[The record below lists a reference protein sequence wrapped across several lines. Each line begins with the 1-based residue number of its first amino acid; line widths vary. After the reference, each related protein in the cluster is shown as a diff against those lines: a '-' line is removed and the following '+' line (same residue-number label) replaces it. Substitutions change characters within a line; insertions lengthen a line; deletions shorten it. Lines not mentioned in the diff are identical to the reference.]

1 MTRDPSAH
9 YLGPVRRHGLTVAV
23 HLLTWD
29 YAVVRVE
36 RDSGNPIFVPRS
48 ADQLDEFLDELA
60 DGKHDHWLEGVA
72 VRRPRSQL
80 RRVPRPLRTRR
91 EPSVGVEHEYTVLHQ
106 GAPIDFRHVI
116 HGLALDG
123 LRADP
128 VDPNAYR
135 CSWGG
140 VVTAD
145 GIEAELATPPVPI
158 GPEMVGEL
166 ERCCAAGRAHLE
178 DRLGDEYQLAGFSTH
193 LSVTAPVRGG
203 DRLARRWCGTFAP
216 GLMLLMERDDS
227 HGILVRPRPGRLELC
242 GEYAE
247 GDWLTAAVVYAA
259 ATTRALVRRPRGFRD
274 LEVQVR
280 LQPSKQRYGHF
291 IARDAFGSDDLY
303 ERGRASRLMRRAGTL
318 SAQRQLEETWGRARA
333 ALEGVVGPESLE
345 LVDRVV
351 HGTDTLPRAGE

>member
-1 MTRDPSAH
+1 MTRDPSAQ
-9 YLGPVRRHGLTVAV
+9 YLGPVRRQGLTVAV

-29 YAVVRVE
+29 YAVLRVE
-36 RDSGNPIFVPRS
+36 RDSGVPIFVPRS

-60 DGKHDHWLEGVA
+60 DGGHDDWLAGLA
-72 VRRPRSQL
+72 AATPRRLL
-80 RRVPRPLRTRR
+80 RRVPRRLRVRR
-91 EPSVGVEHEYTVLHQ
+91 QPSVGVEHEYTVLHR
-106 GAPIDFRHVI
+106 GAPIDFRRVI
-116 HGLALDG
+116 HELALDG
-123 LRADP
+123 LRVDP

-140 VVTAD
+140 VITAD

-158 GPEMVGEL
+158 GPGMVAEL
-166 ERCCAAGRAHLE
+166 ERYCAAGRAHLE

-242 GEYAE
+242 GEYVE
-247 GDWLTAAVVYAA
+247 GDWLAAAVVYAA
-259 ATTRALVRRPRGFRD
+259 ATTRALVQRPRGFRD

-291 IARDAFGSDDLY
+291 IARDAFGADDLY
-303 ERGRASRLMRRAGTL
+303 ERGRAARLSRRAGTV
-318 SAQRQLEETWGRARA
+318 SAQRQLEDTWLRART
-333 ALEGVVGPESLE
+333 ALEGIVEPPSLH
-345 LVDRVV
+345 LVDTVV
-351 HGTDTLPRAGE
+351 HGTDRLPRSGE